1 MKLCMKCRWAVPVKV
16 TEKYVE
22 WECLK
27 SEKLSE
33 KEAEEFMT
41 EEMKECKQWRKILRG

>member
-1 MKLCMKCRWAVPVKV
+1 MPVKV

-27 SEKLSE
+27 GKKLSD
-33 KEAEEFMT
+33 KEAEEFMS
-41 EEMKECKQWRKILRG
+41 EEMKECKQWKKIPRG